1 MKLEQINIDATSALQ
16 PVQLNEISNA
26 LTFVYGEKSTG
37 KSAVGR
43 FFRNLLFGQQSELTN
58 GHVNSLS
65 APLIGRSRVNLV
77 GQRFDLHRR
86 SGHANELA
94 VQAIDGYQPTAP
106 ITQADLTANVSPSIY
121 DAIFNFSFR
130 NTRNNARHLAAVL
143 HRELGVDCGI
153 QASGD
158 DSALRGHQQ
167 TLEALQAQLI
177 VIEAKMASLKSER
190 AEILRLETSQVD
202 FQRQLASLDGL
213 IASTQARIS
222 ELGSSPTIDQL
233 SRIDSE
239 IRALRLR
246 IDNASTEVIYP
257 VVEKPVEDAS
267 LYNQLDELE
276 NQIRRWR
283 NVQTDVQNQ
292 RVRLRDEMLVWNEL
306 TLESNEHPY
315 YNAREILVALET
327 KVDQA
332 ERSANHWAGI
342 DDSSRVDTGQLADS
356 LGELC
361 QHMRDDLYRLCNEL
375 SHQYKHLRHKAAAT
389 ELKQL
394 RRCYTEMG
402 ENIERLVQRRASL
415 IKEIQ
420 VNDPAGA
427 DLIVRADLKFCQCA
441 QHEGYLE
448 ARKRFVGPVSTGTPK
463 PVRIEPDLSHEQNR
477 LASLEAER
485 AEVLGS
491 QGRFDA
497 ELNELNRQLASQL
510 QQRDDLVSKLI
521 AFDQTR
527 VSNIDAELLRL
538 DDQYRTIK
546 SQQSNRPRVT
556 ATDPILVRAT
566 NWLPRLTTGKFVRVF
581 LTQTSHHDSLQLQ
594 VQNSAGQS
602 VAFDALPP
610 GTQDQVYLSLVLSA
624 KEELQ
629 GTRGVELPTMIDDV
643 FAHIE
648 NEQINPTVD
657 LLTEVVRQGHQVIL
671 FSQHRYLSDRF
682 PEVRLLEIK
691 RSHEIRTPTPLP
703 QPPVQHTPRYET
715 RTAQN
720 DSASYRVKNLN
731 AGELEQLRVQVSQ
744 AQVNQNQAP
753 PYPLSKYRRN
763 DEVLLGQGPRIYS
776 EPPLPPA
783 NVNSDDSY
791 NAHRTS
797 YRTPTSS
804 QFAALPVDSFTQPIH
819 LHPAIAENTPLDQMR
834 LFSADNLQF
843 FNDHRIFNV
852 GDLFKI
858 TEDYAE
864 GIGLAL
870 ETIAAWQAE
879 LWLLSTVPGMK
890 DVEARLLVAAGVS
903 EPGELVG
910 LSAQALVERIQRY
923 SRMNSSRSGEVAQAI
938 DFDRVSVLQRNA
950 NQSRDH
956 WEHRQRPYF
965 VTRSVRPRDDR
976 ESNGSSRPRRSERG
990 ERDYRSRSSRDGQ
1003 RRDYRPTDAHS
1014 DANRESR
1021 NGRINRTDRAERTP
1035 RPSQS
1040 FSERNAERN
1049 AQRVSRGLRS
1059 SKNDREVRIAPSLAP
1074 VSNRSNRDTNG
1085 SVDDHNSRTRPESVD
1100 GRVESPK
1107 RSEEKTSDKKLKFYL
1122 NLGDQLEA
1130 APSIGAKTAERF
1142 EAIGVETVDQ
1152 FLKQTAESM
1161 ATKLNYKRIT
1171 AKVIRD
1177 WQHQARFV
1185 CRVPNL
1191 RGHDAQL
1198 LVGCDIT
1205 EPETLATMQPQSLL
1219 NVILPFAES
1228 KEGIRIIRNGKK
1240 PDLAEINDW
1249 IAWAAEMRSIQ
1260 AA

>member
-1 MKLEQINIDATSALQ
+1 MKLEQINIDATPALQ
-16 PVQLNEISNA
+16 PIQLNEISNA

-43 FFRNLLFGQQSELTN
+43 FFRNLIFGQQSDLAN

-65 APLIGRSRVNLV
+65 PPQLGRSRVNLV

-86 SGHANELA
+86 PGHANELA
-94 VQAIDGYQPTAP
+94 VQAIDGYQPNAP

-143 HRELGVDCGI
+143 HSELGVDCGV
-153 QASGD
+153 QAAGD
-158 DSALRGHQQ
+158 DSAVRGHQT
-167 TLEALQAQLI
+167 TLETLQAQLI

-190 AEILRLETSQVD
+190 ADILRLETSQID
-202 FQRQLASLDGL
+202 FQRQLASLDTS
-213 IASTQARIS
+213 IASTQARVS
-222 ELGSSPTIDQL
+222 ELGSNTSIDQL
-233 SRIDSE
+233 SRIDAE
-239 IRALRLR
+239 IQALRLR
-246 IDNASTEVIYP
+246 IDSAPTEVIYP
-257 VVEKPVEDAS
+257 VVDGPVQDAS

-402 ENIERLVQRRASL
+402 ENIERLIQRRVSL

-420 VNDPAGA
+420 VQDPAGA
-427 DLIVRADLKFCQCA
+427 DLIVRADSKFCQCA

-448 ARKRFVGPVSTGTPK
+448 ARKRFVGSVAAATPK
-463 PVRIEPDLSHEQNR
+463 PVRIEPDLSHERNR
-477 LASLEAER
+477 LTSLEAER
-485 AEVLGS
+485 AEILGS
-491 QGRFDA
+491 QGRFDM

-510 QQRDDLVSKLI
+510 QQRDDLVAKLI
-521 AFDQTR
+521 AFDQAR
-527 VSNIDAELLRL
+527 VSSIDAELLRL
-538 DDQYRTIK
+538 EDQYRALN
-546 SQQSNRPRVT
+546 SQQNNRPRPAVK
-556 ATDPILVRAT
+556 DPILMRAAS
-566 NWLPRLTTGKFVRVF
+566 WLPRLTTGKYSRVY
-581 LTQTSHHDSLQLQ
+581 LTQTSHHESLQLQ
-594 VQNSAGQS
+594 VQTASGQS
-602 VAFDALPP
+602 VVFDALPP
-610 GTQDQVYLSLVLSA
+610 SIQDQVYLSLVLSA

-629 GTRGVELPTMIDDV
+629 GTRGIELPTMVDDV

-671 FSQHRYLSDRF
+671 FSQHRYLADRF
-682 PEVRLLEIK
+682 PEVRVLEIN
-691 RSHEIRTPTPLP
+691 RPYETRPAAPLP
-703 QPPVQHTPRYET
+703 LPPVQAPPRYESQT
-715 RTAQN
+715 VQADAPN
-720 DSASYRVKNLN
+720 YRVKNLN
-731 AGELEQLRVQVSQ
+731 AADISQLRVQVSQ
-744 AQVNQNQAP
+744 AQVDQNQAP

-763 DEVLLGQGPRIYS
+763 DEVLLGEGPRIYS
-776 EPPLPPA
+776 EPPPLPA
-783 NVNSDDSY
+783 VHGTNDDRL
-791 NAHRTS
+791 NKHRAS
-797 YRTPTSS
+797 YRTPTST
-804 QFAALPVDSFTQPIH
+804 QFTTLPVEAFAEPIQ
-819 LHPAIAENTPLDQMR
+819 LRPAIEENTPLEKMR
-834 LFSADNLQF
+834 LFSADDLRF

-852 GDLFKI
+852 GDLLKI

-879 LWLLSTVPGMK
+879 LWLLSTVPGLK
-890 DVEARLLVAAGVS
+890 EVEARLLVAAGVS
-903 EPGELVG
+903 GPAELIS
-910 LSAQALVERIQRY
+910 LPAQTLVERIQRY
-923 SRMNSSRSGEVAQAI
+923 SRLNANGTVGNVGVV
-938 DFDRVSVLQRNA
+938 DFDRVSILQRNA
-950 NQSRDH
+950 NQSRSH
-956 WEHRQRPYF
+956 WQQRHRPYF
-965 VTRSVRPRDDR
+965 IERARRARSDR
-976 ESNGSSRPRRSERG
+976 ENNGDSRSRQPERG
-990 ERDYRSRSSRDGQ
+990 DLGYRSRQSRDSQRGDSRSTNGQ
-1003 RRDYRPTDAHS
+1003 PETDRE
-1014 DANRESR
+1014 NRQGSFS
-1021 NGRINRTDRAERTP
+1021 RTDRAERTP
-1035 RPSQS
+1035 RPHQS
-1040 FSERNAERN
+1040 FSERNAG
-1049 AQRVSRGLRS
+1049 RVSRGLRS
-1059 SKNDREVRIAPSLAP
+1059 NKNDRDVKVAPSLAP
-1074 VSNRSNRDTNG
+1074 IPNRQRRG
-1085 SVDDHNSRTRPESVD
+1085 
-1100 GRVESPK
+1100 
-1107 RSEEKTSDKKLKFYL
+1107 TSDSSESKDKTVKLKFYL
-1122 NLGDQLEA
+1122 NLDDQLEA

-1142 EAIGVETVDQ
+1142 EAIGVITVDD

-1171 AKVIRD
+1171 AKVIRE

-1205 EPETLATMQPQSLL
+1205 EPETLATMQPHSLL

-1240 PDLAEINDW
+1240 PDLKEINDW

>member
-16 PVQLNEISNA
+16 PIQLNEISNT

-43 FFRNLLFGQQSELTN
+43 FFRDLLFGQQTDLAN
-58 GHVNSLS
+58 GHVNSLT
-65 APLIGRSRVNLV
+65 APLLGRSRVNLV

-86 SGHANELA
+86 PGHANELA
-94 VQAIDGYQPTAP
+94 VQAIDGYQPAAP
-106 ITQADLTANVSPSIY
+106 ITQADLTANVSPSVF
-121 DAIFNFSFR
+121 DAVFNFSFR
-130 NTRNNARHLAAVL
+130 NTRNNARLLATVL
-143 HRELGVDCGI
+143 HRELGVDCGV
-153 QASGD
+153 QAVGD
-158 DSALRGHQQ
+158 DSALRTHQ
-167 TLEALQAQLI
+167 TTVEALQSQLI
-177 VIEAKMASLKSER
+177 VIEAKITSLKSER
-190 AEILRLETSQVD
+190 ADILRLETSQVD

-222 ELGSSPTIDQL
+222 ELGTNPSIDQL
-233 SRIDSE
+233 TRIDAE
-239 IRALRLR
+239 IQALRLR
-246 IDNASTEVIYP
+246 IDNAPTEVIYP
-257 VVEKPVEDAS
+257 VVDKPVEDAS

-420 VNDPAGA
+420 VQDPAGA
-427 DLIVRADLKFCQCA
+427 DLIVRADMKFCQCA

-448 ARKRFVGPVSTGTPK
+448 ARKRFVGPVATATPT
-463 PVRIEPDLSHEQNR
+463 PVRIEPDLSHERNR

-485 AEVLGS
+485 AEISGS

-510 QQRDDLVSKLI
+510 QQRDDLVAKLI
-521 AFDQTR
+521 AFDQAR
-527 VSNIDAELLRL
+527 VSSIDAELLRL
-538 DDQYRTIK
+538 EEQYRTFK
-546 SQQSNRPRVT
+546 SQQGIRPQAVVK
-556 ATDPILVRAT
+556 DPILMRAAS
-566 NWLPRLTTGKFVRVF
+566 WLPRLTAGKYVRAYLAQASQQGSV
-581 LTQTSHHDSLQLQ
+581 QLQ
-594 VQNSAGQS
+594 VQNASGQS
-602 VAFDALPP
+602 VAFDTLPP
-610 GTQDQVYLSLVLSA
+610 STQDQVYLSLVLSA

-648 NEQINPTVD
+648 SEQINPVID

-671 FSQHRYLSDRF
+671 FSQHRYLADRF
-682 PEVRLLEIK
+682 PEVRVLEIN
-691 RSHEIRTPTPLP
+691 RRYESGTAPLP
-703 QPPVQHTPRYET
+703 QPPIQAPPRYET
-715 RTAQN
+715 QTVQAGSSN
-720 DSASYRVKNLN
+720 YRVKNLN
-731 AGELEQLRVQVSQ
+731 AMELAQLRGQVSQ

-763 DEVLLGQGPRIYS
+763 DEVLLGEGPRIYS
-776 EPPLPPA
+776 EPPPLPPVHTQHDDRQN
-783 NVNSDDSY
+783 NVR
-791 NAHRTS
+791 AS
-797 YRTPTSS
+797 YRTPVSD
-804 QFAALPVDSFTQPIH
+804 QFTALPVESFAEPIQ
-819 LHPAIAENTPLDQMR
+819 LHPAVEESTPLEQTR
-834 LFSADNLQF
+834 LFSADDLRF
-843 FNDHRIFNV
+843 FNDHRILSV
-852 GDLFKI
+852 GDLLNI

-864 GIGLAL
+864 GIGLSL

-879 LWLLSTVPGMK
+879 LWLLSTVPGLK
-890 DVEARLLVAAGVS
+890 DVEARLLAAAGVS
-903 EPGELVG
+903 EPAELIN
-910 LSAQALVERIQRY
+910 LSAQALLERVHQY
-923 SRMNSSRSGEVAQAI
+923 SRLNASRSAGATGMI
-938 DFDRVSVLQRNA
+938 DFDRVSTLQRNA
-950 NQSRDH
+950 NLFREH
-956 WEHRQRPYF
+956 WQHRNRPYF
-965 VTRSVRPRDDR
+965 VERKLRPRSDR
-976 ESNGSSRPRRSERG
+976 QSNGVSRTRQPERG
-990 ERDYRSRSSRDGQ
+990 ELGNRSRPPHDSQRREYRSTDG
-1003 RRDYRPTDAHS
+1003 HS
-1014 DANRESR
+1014 DSDRDNRR
-1021 NGRINRTDRAERTP
+1021 GRFSRTDRAERTP

-1040 FSERNAERN
+1040 FSDRNAER
-1049 AQRVSRGLRS
+1049 VSRALRS
-1059 SKNDREVRIAPSLAP
+1059 GKSDREIRVAPSLAP
-1074 VSNRSNRDTNG
+1074 VANRPNRESTG
-1085 SVDDHNSRTRPESVD
+1085 SVKKSNESKA
-1100 GRVESPK
+1100 PK
-1107 RSEEKTSDKKLKFYL
+1107 KKLKFYL
-1122 NLGDQLEA
+1122 NLDDQLEA

-1142 EAIGVETVDQ
+1142 EAIGVITVDD

-1161 ATKLNYKRIT
+1161 ATKLDYKRIT
-1171 AKVIRD
+1171 AKVIRE

-1219 NVILPFAES
+1219 SVILPFAES

-1240 PDLAEINDW
+1240 PDLEEINDW

>member
-1 MKLEQINIDATSALQ
+1 MKLEQINIDATPALQ

-43 FFRNLLFGQQSELTN
+43 FFRDLLFGQASELTN
-58 GHVNSLS
+58 GHV
-65 APLIGRSRVNLV
+65 APLPTSVVGSSRVNLV

-86 SGHANELA
+86 PGHANELA
-94 VQAIDGYQPTAP
+94 VQAVDGYRPAAP

-121 DAIFNFSFR
+121 DAVFNFSFR
-130 NTRNNARHLAAVL
+130 NTRNNARHLATVL
-143 HRELGVDCGI
+143 HRELGVACGI
-153 QASGD
+153 QAAGD
-158 DSALRGHQQ
+158 DSAFRNHQQ
-167 TLEALQAQLI
+167 TLETLQAQLV
-177 VIEAKMASLKSER
+177 VIESKMASLKSER
-190 AEILRLETSQVD
+190 ADILRLETNQVD
-202 FQRQLASLDGL
+202 FQRQLASLDAL

-222 ELGSSPTIDQL
+222 ELGSSPSIDQL
-233 SRIDSE
+233 SRIDAE
-239 IRALRLR
+239 IQALRLR
-246 IDNASTEVIYP
+246 IDNAPTEVIYP
-257 VVEKPVEDAS
+257 VVEQPAQDTS

-283 NVQTDVQNQ
+283 NVQTDVQDQ

-332 ERSANHWAGI
+332 ERSANHWAGV
-342 DDSSRVDTGQLADS
+342 DDSSRVDTGQLASS

-361 QHMRDDLYRLCNEL
+361 QHMRDDLYRLCSEL

-420 VNDPAGA
+420 VQDPAGA
-427 DLIVRADLKFCQCA
+427 DLIVRADAKFCQCA

-448 ARKRFVGPVSTGTPK
+448 ARKRFVGAVATAVPK
-463 PVRIEPDLSHEQNR
+463 PVRIEPDLSHERNR

-485 AEVLGS
+485 AEIFGS
-491 QGRFDA
+491 QGRFEA
-497 ELNELNRQLASQL
+497 ELNDLNRQLASQL
-510 QQRDDLVSKLI
+510 QQRDDLVAKLI

-527 VSNIDAELLRL
+527 VSTIDAELLRL
-538 DDQYRTIK
+538 EDQYRTVQ
-546 SQQSNRPRVT
+546 SQQNNRPQTTVS
-556 ATDPILVRAT
+556 DPILKRAA
-566 NWLPRLTTGKFVRVF
+566 NWLPRLTAGQQSRVY
-581 LTQTSHHDSLQLQ
+581 LTQTSHSDSLQLH
-594 VQNSAGQS
+594 VQNASGQS

-610 GTQDQVYLSLVLSA
+610 SVQDQVYLSLVLST

-648 NEQINPTVD
+648 NEQIDPTVD
-657 LLTEVVRQGHQVIL
+657 LLMEVVRQGHQVIL
-671 FSQHRYLSDRF
+671 FSQHRYLADRF
-682 PEVRLLEIK
+682 PEVRVLEIN
-691 RSHEIRTPTPLP
+691 RSYEVRTDSHVP
-703 QPPVQHTPRYET
+703 QSPVQNPPRYET
-715 RTAQN
+715 RTLPN
-720 DSASYRVKNLN
+720 DSPNYRVKNLN
-731 AGELEQLRVQVSQ
+731 AGELDQLRARVSQ
-744 AQVNQNQAP
+744 AQINQNQAP

-783 NVNSDDSY
+783 NTHNDGQRDT
-791 NAHRTS
+791 HRAS
-797 YRTPTSS
+797 YRTPIST
-804 QFAALPVDSFTQPIH
+804 QFTALPVDSFTEPIH
-819 LHPAIAENTPLDQMR
+819 LHPAVGENTSLEQTR
-834 LFSADNLQF
+834 LFTADNLRF
-843 FNDHRIFNV
+843 FNDHGIFNV
-852 GDLFKI
+852 GELLNL
-858 TEDYAE
+858 TEDSAE

-870 ETIAAWQAE
+870 DTVASWQAE

-890 DVEARLLVAAGVS
+890 KVEARLLVAAGVS
-903 EPGELVG
+903 EPAELVS
-910 LSAQALVERIQRY
+910 LSAQALVERIDRY
-923 SRMNSSRSGEVAQAI
+923 SRLNVTQSNGVADAI
-938 DFDRVSVLQRNA
+938 SFDRVSILQRNA

-956 WEHRQRPYF
+956 WQHRQRPYF
-965 VTRSVRPRDDR
+965 VERKPRSRNDRDSNDGSRARQPDR
-976 ESNGSSRPRRSERG
+976 S
-990 ERDYRSRSSRDGQ
+990 ERDYRSRPSRDSQ
-1003 RRDYRPTDAHS
+1003 RRDYRSTDAQS
-1014 DANRESR
+1014 EADRDSR
-1021 NGRINRTDRAERTP
+1021 RGRFERSDRAERTP

-1040 FSERNAERN
+1040 FSDRN
-1049 AQRVSRGLRS
+1049 AQRVSRALRS
-1059 SKNDREVRIAPSLAP
+1059 GKSDRDSRVAPSLAP
-1074 VSNRSNRDTNG
+1074 VSNRTNRDTTD
-1085 SVDDHNSRTRPESVD
+1085 SHDDSRSRTQNESVSR
-1100 GRVESPK
+1100 RVEPSK
-1107 RSEEKTSDKKLKFYL
+1107 ERSVSKTPSKKLKFYL
-1122 NLGDQLEA
+1122 NLNDQLEA

-1142 EAIGVETVDQ
+1142 ETIGVVTVDD

-1171 AKVIRD
+1171 AKLIRE

-1198 LVGCDIT
+1198 LVGCEIT

-1219 NVILPFAES
+1219 NVIVPFAES

-1240 PDLAEINDW
+1240 PDLEEINDW

>member
-1 MKLEQINIDATSALQ
+1 MKLEQINIDATPALQ

-43 FFRNLLFGQQSELTN
+43 FFRDLIFGQQGELAN
-58 GHVNSLS
+58 GHVNSLT
-65 APLIGRSRVNLV
+65 APLVGRSRVNLV

-86 SGHANELA
+86 PGHTNELA
-94 VQAIDGYQPTAP
+94 VQAVDGYQPTAP
-106 ITQADLTANVSPSIY
+106 ITQADLTASVSPSIY
-121 DAIFNFSFR
+121 DAVFNFSFR
-130 NTRNNARHLAAVL
+130 NTRNNARHFAAVL
-143 HRELGVDCGI
+143 HRELGVACGQ
-153 QASGD
+153 QAAGD
-158 DSALRGHQQ
+158 DSAIRSHQH
-167 TLEALQAQLI
+167 TLETLQAQLI
-177 VIEAKMASLKSER
+177 VIESKLASLRSER
-190 AEILRLETSQVD
+190 ADILRLETSQVD

-222 ELGSSPTIDQL
+222 ELGSSPSIDQL
-233 SRIDSE
+233 SRIDAE
-239 IRALRLR
+239 IQALRLR
-246 IDNASTEVIYP
+246 IANAPTEVIYP
-257 VVEKPVEDAS
+257 VVEQPAQDAS

-315 YNAREILVALET
+315 HNAREILVALET

-332 ERSANHWAGI
+332 ERSANHWAGV
-342 DDSSRVDTGQLADS
+342 DDSSRVDTGQLANS

-420 VNDPAGA
+420 IQDPAGA
-427 DLIVRADLKFCQCA
+427 DLIVRADTKFCQCA

-448 ARKRFVGPVSTGTPK
+448 ARKRFVGAVDAVVPK
-463 PVRIEPDLSHEQNR
+463 PVRIEPDLSHERNR
-477 LASLEAER
+477 LATLEAER
-485 AEVLGS
+485 AEILGS
-491 QGRFDA
+491 QGRFDS
-497 ELNELNRQLASQL
+497 ELNDLNRQLASQL
-510 QQRDDLVSKLI
+510 QQRDDLVAKLI

-527 VSNIDAELLRL
+527 VSAIDAELLRL
-538 DDQYRTIK
+538 EEQHRTIQ
-546 SQQSNRPRVT
+546 SQQTIRPQAT
-556 ATDPILVRAT
+556 ASDPILKRAAG
-566 NWLPRLTTGKFVRVF
+566 WLPRLTAGQYVQVY
-581 LTQTSHHDSLQLQ
+581 LTQTSHPDSLQLQ
-594 VQNSAGQS
+594 VQSASGQA
-602 VAFDALPP
+602 VAFDALLP
-610 GTQDQVYLSLVLSA
+610 GIQDQVYLSLALSV

-657 LLTEVVRQGHQVIL
+657 LLMEVVRQGHQVVL
-671 FSQHRYLSDRF
+671 FSQHRYLADRF
-682 PEVRLLEIK
+682 PEVRVLEIS
-691 RSHEIRTPTPLP
+691 RSYEVQTPTTHH
-703 QPPVQHTPRYET
+703 QPPVPSPPRYET
-715 RTAQN
+715 RTTQN
-720 DSASYRVKNLN
+720 DSSSYRVKNLN
-731 AGELEQLRVQVSQ
+731 AVELEQLRAQVSQ

-776 EPPLPPA
+776 EPPLPPT
-783 NVNSDDSY
+783 S
-791 NAHRTS
+791 AHRDVQLDPNRAS
-797 YRTPTSS
+797 YRTPVSK
-804 QFAALPVDSFTQPIH
+804 QFTALPVDSFTEPIH
-819 LHPAIAENTPLDQMR
+819 LHPAIDDNSPLEQTR
-834 LFSADNLQF
+834 LFSADDLRF
-843 FNDHRIFNV
+843 FNDHRIVNV
-852 GDLFKI
+852 GDLLNI
-858 TEDYAE
+858 TQDYAE
-864 GIGLAL
+864 GIGIAL
-870 ETIAAWQAE
+870 ETIASWQAE
-879 LWLLSTVPGMK
+879 LWLLSTVPGIK
-890 DVEARLLVAAGVS
+890 EIEARLLVAAGVT
-903 EPGELVG
+903 EPAELVS
-910 LSAQALVERIQRY
+910 LSAQALVERIDRY
-923 SRMNSSRSGEVAQAI
+923 SRLNAGRTNGIADAI
-938 DFDRVSVLQRNA
+938 SFDRVSMLQRNA
-950 NQSRDH
+950 DQSRDH
-956 WEHRQRPYF
+956 WQHRQRPYF
-965 VTRSVRPRDDR
+965 VERKLRPRSDR
-976 ESNGSSRPRRSERG
+976 DSVSRSRQTERG
-990 ERDYRSRSSRDGQ
+990 ERDYRSRQSRDSQ
-1003 RRDYRPTDAHS
+1003 RRDYRSADAHS
-1014 DANRESR
+1014 DTDQENRR
-1021 NGRINRTDRAERTP
+1021 GRFNRTDRGERAP

-1040 FSERNAERN
+1040 FSERN

-1059 SKNDREVRIAPSLAP
+1059 SKSDRDSIVAPSLAP
-1074 VSNRSNRDTNG
+1074 VSNRTGRDTNN
-1085 SVDDHNSRTRPESVD
+1085 SVDDLGDRTPRESVSR
-1100 GRVESPK
+1100 RVNSSKEQSH
-1107 RSEEKTSDKKLKFYL
+1107 SDDSTKKLKFYL
-1122 NLGDQLEA
+1122 NLNDQLEA

-1142 EAIGVETVDQ
+1142 EAIGVVTVDD

-1161 ATKLNYKRIT
+1161 ATKLKYKRIT
-1171 AKVIRD
+1171 AKLVRE

-1240 PDLAEINDW
+1240 PDLEEINDW